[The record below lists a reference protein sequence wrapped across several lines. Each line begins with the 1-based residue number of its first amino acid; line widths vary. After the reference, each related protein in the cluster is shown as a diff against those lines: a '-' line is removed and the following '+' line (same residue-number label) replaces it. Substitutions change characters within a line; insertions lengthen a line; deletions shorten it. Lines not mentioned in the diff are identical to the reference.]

1 MFTTYDTSDP
11 KTCASPLKVLQS
23 FYRDHEK
30 SVDKTISRI
39 ALPMIKFIY
48 LKGLKNTDEAI
59 KDEIVKSGIR
69 FLSCIGS
76 HFHLIVQEISNA
88 IPGATDAELI
98 DYCGIIRF
106 MKDCFSNPDL
116 SMPRL
121 KVEVK
126 LLEGLTSFLLKIKI
140 TDLIDSYI
148 SNDEDRVRLTLEVLE
163 IFTEIMDFLYD
174 PKQNW
179 TRQELVEMVRSI
191 PAINKAL
198 ENYEKDFIELC
209 KTLSTFRIEEN
220 CVVYKDSSGSEQ
232 EIYDSLPPMLIKAL
246 RNSIL
251 SVVVMQKV
259 IFSTKPLEVTNFPQW
274 MFSLVSCVKCNEPNI
289 SKISMEGLIYV
300 ISSRRVEKIFI
311 KLKEMIQAQA
321 GRLIS

>member
-1 MFTTYDTSDP
+1 MTFDTSDA
-11 KTCASPLKVLQS
+11 KICATPLKVLQN

-48 LKGLKNTDEAI
+48 LKGLKNTDEEI
-59 KDEIVKSGIR
+59 KEEIVKSGIR

-76 HFHLIVQEISNA
+76 HFHLIVQEISKA
-88 IPGATDAELI
+88 IPDATDTELI

-148 SNDEDRVRLTLEVLE
+148 SNDDDRIRLTLEVLE
-163 IFTEIMDFLYD
+163 IFTEIIDFLYD
-174 PKQNW
+174 SRQNW
-179 TRQELVEMVRSI
+179 TREELVEMVKSI
-191 PAINKAL
+191 PAINLAL
-198 ENYEKDFIELC
+198 ENYERDFIELC
-209 KTLSTFRIEEN
+209 KVLSTFKIEDN
-220 CVVYKDSSGSEQ
+220 CVVYKDASGAEQ
-232 EIYDSLPPMLIKAL
+232 ELYEALPPLLIKAL
-246 RNSIL
+246 RYSIL
-251 SVVVMQKV
+251 SVVIMQKV
-259 IFSTKPLEVTNFPQW
+259 IYSTKPLEISNFPQW
-274 MFSLVSCVKCNEPNI
+274 MFSLVSCIKCNEPNI
-289 SKISMEGLIYV
+289 SKVSMEGLIYV
-300 ISSRRVEKIFI
+300 ISSKRIEKVFVR
-311 KLKEMIQAQA
+311 LKEMIKAQA
-321 GRLIS
+321 RRP